1 MLSLDLLRSLLRG
14 RWTGL
19 VGSLVALCLGTVILS
34 ATTLLLASAGP
45 RVPERYAA
53 APLLVR
59 VPGTPGEE
67 NAFRESRPWS
77 PEAAGSLVRA
87 LTSVPGVAAAV
98 PDRAFYAQAVVGGR
112 PTGGHE
118 ARSWSVAALAPYR
131 LVTGRAPVRAGEVV
145 LDRALGLAP
154 GSPVT
159 LLTAGGPAP
168 YTVTG
173 LTDGPGPYVSEGE
186 AERLGGG
193 VRVVGLLVRPGADL
207 AVVRAAVSRAVRGVA
222 GESGQVLAGPDRAA
236 AESAA
241 DARTRWIGMQ
251 VLTAMAVLGGFVS
264 VFLVASTFA
273 FRVNQRRRE
282 FGLLRAA
289 GATPRQIRLVVYAEA
304 LAVGVVA
311 ATAGTLL
318 GAAVAPAVGEML
330 VTAGVEPSSFGVRF
344 TPWPPAGAVAAG
356 IAAALLGAW
365 SAARR
370 AARVRP
376 LEALREHAAGGGP
389 MTRTRWIAGT
399 VAVAGGLAMAVASGS
414 AREDAL
420 VNDVLLAAMA
430 LIAGLTLLAPV
441 VLPPLVRALAWPM
454 ARSAVGLLAG
464 RGAATA
470 VRRTA
475 ATAAPVLLTVGFAVL
490 VTGMVR
496 TTAAAYTVE
505 GAAGGGAT
513 AVLVPDAAPGLPD
526 AALRAASAASAP
538 LPATVWGDRPLAALG
553 GLDLGGLDL
562 GGDLGGLDGDVM
574 AVAGWAAREHGWRA
588 GDRVP
593 ITFEDGRTVHLRV
606 AAVLAEAPAEVLV
619 SRDTVRAHDPS
630 ALTPE
635 AYVSGPPGR
644 AFPGLGAKTV
654 SVAERAAGEQAE
666 EDRLVWLFTLLLV
679 GVSAGYAGL
688 AIVNTQ
694 VMAASARVRDVV
706 VLRLTGAT
714 RRQAIAATAA
724 EAALVTGTGTV
735 LGFAVAFPALLGMR
749 AGLAEMAGGEVPLV
763 VPWPAVAAIVALC
776 LILAT
781 TSSTIFTFSTYA
793 TERKT
798 QARADQR
805 PSTRADA

>member
-1 MLSLDLLRSLLRG
+1 MLSLALLRSLLRG
-14 RWTGL
+14 RRTGL
-19 VGSLVALCLGTVILS
+19 VGGFVALCLGTVILS
-34 ATTLLLASAGP
+34 ATALLLTSAGP

-59 VPGTPGEE
+59 GPGTPGEE
-67 NAFRESRPWS
+67 NGFRENRPWS
-77 PEAAGSLVRA
+77 PETAESLVRA
-87 LTSVPGVAAAV
+87 LASVPGVAAAV
-98 PDRAFYAQAVVGGR
+98 PDRAFHAQAVVGGR
-112 PTGGHE
+112 PAGAHE
-118 ARSWSVAALAPYR
+118 ARSWSVAALAAHR
-131 LVTGRAPVRAGEVV
+131 LVAGREPVRAGEVV
-145 LDRALGLAP
+145 LDRALGLVP

-159 LLTAGGPAP
+159 LLTARGPAP

-173 LTDGPGPYVSEGE
+173 LTDGPGPYVSDGE
-186 AERLGGG
+186 AGRLGGG
-193 VRVVGLLVRPGADL
+193 VRVIGLLTRPGAPPAAL
-207 AVVRAAVSRAVRGVA
+207 RAAVSRAVREVV
-222 GESGQVLAGPDRAA
+222 GEAGQVLAGAGRAA
-236 AESAA
+236 AESAG

-251 VLTAMAVLGGFVS
+251 VLTAMALLGGFVS

-273 FRVNQRRRE
+273 FRVHQRRRE
-282 FGLLRAA
+282 FALLRTA
-289 GATPRQIRLVVYAEA
+289 GATPRQVGLIVYGEA

-318 GAAVAPAVGEML
+318 GAAVAPGVGEVL
-330 VTAGVEPSSFGVRF
+330 VSAGIEPSSFGVRF
-344 TPWPPAGAVAAG
+344 TPWPLAGAVAAG

-389 MTRTRWIAGT
+389 MTRTRWITGAL
-399 VAVAGGLAMAVASGS
+399 AVTGGLSMAVASGS

-441 VLPPLVRALAWPM
+441 VLPPLVRALSWALMWPKG
-454 ARSAVGLLAG
+454 RSAVGMLAA

-505 GAAGGGAT
+505 GAAGGAT
-513 AVLVPDAAPGLPD
+513 AVLVPDAAPGLSD
-526 AALRAASAASAP
+526 AALRAASATTAP
-538 LPATVWGDRPLAALG
+538 LPTTVYGDSPLTALG
-553 GLDLGGLDL
+553 DSGGE
-562 GGDLGGLDGDVM
+562 LDGDAM
-574 AVAGWAAREHGWRA
+574 SVAGSTARDHGWRT

-593 ITFEDGRTVHLRV
+593 ITFEDGRTVRLRI
-606 AAVLAEAPAEVLV
+606 AAILADAPAEVLV
-619 SRDTVRAHDPS
+619 SRDMVRAHDPS

-654 SVAERAAGEQAE
+654 SVADRAAGEQAE

-706 VLRLTGAT
+706 VLRLAGAT
-714 RRQAIAATAA
+714 RRQAIAAIAA
-724 EAALVTGTGTV
+724 EAALVTGTGAV
-735 LGFAVAFPALLGMR
+735 LGFAVALPALLGMR
-749 AGLAEMAGGEVPLV
+749 AGLAQMAGDSVPLL
-763 VPWPAVAAIVALC
+763 VPWPAVAAIVGLC
-776 LILAT
+776 LVLAT
-781 TSSTIFTFSTYA
+781 TSSAFFTIA
-793 TERKT
+793 TLANGSKSR
-798 QARADQR
+798 R
-805 PSTRADA
+805 